1 MTLQIRLF
9 SISCS
14 FIMKNYKDAP
24 QVGVIDKSEID
35 LRGYVDQGST
45 GETVHNTRHRHMP
58 SGGPRSTAESYTF
71 IYRTYNTV
79 ARRSRDT
86 AHTQNYI
93 QNDRKYHIILYVV
106 FKSRL

>member
-14 FIMKNYKDAP
+14 FIIKNYKDVL

-45 GETVHNTRHRHMP
+45 GETLHNTRHRYLP
-58 SGGPRSTAESYTF
+58 SGASIDGRKLHVHIP
-71 IYRTYNTV
+71 
-79 ARRSRDT
+79 
-86 AHTQNYI
+86 YI
-93 QNDRKYHIILYVV
+93 
-106 FKSRL
+106 

>member
-14 FIMKNYKDAP
+14 FIMKNYKDVP

-58 SGGPRSTAESYTF
+58 SGGLARRQKVTRSYTS
-71 IYRTYNTV
+71 
-79 ARRSRDT
+79 RRSRDT